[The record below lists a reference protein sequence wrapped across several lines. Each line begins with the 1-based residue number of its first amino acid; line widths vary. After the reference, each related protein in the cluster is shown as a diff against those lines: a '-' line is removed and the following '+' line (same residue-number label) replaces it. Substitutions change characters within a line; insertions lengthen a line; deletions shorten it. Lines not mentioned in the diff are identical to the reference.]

1 MLLNYLSTNL
11 TNYLIQMEI
20 NTDVKFVTTFRVPAT
35 LRD

>member
-20 NTDVKFVTTFRVPAT
+20 NTNVKFVTIFRMLAT
-35 LRD
+35 LRA